1 MTSIIT
7 DFVLMISSSI
17 SLTILAKATV
27 ILTLGLFAGALA
39 VRAQA
44 SLRHLVF
51 ATTFAA
57 VLALP
62 LIVATVPDLPVPV
75 PVEASAV
82 SSRETSP
89 SDAVRSASFV
99 ASDAPASVPAE
110 RTAQG
115 WQWPSLTTVFL
126 LVWIAGAFALMLSL
140 TIDLVRVRHLRRHGL
155 PSEQLRNVIDMLA
168 AEAQVKPVDVMLHEK
183 IQAPVT
189 FGFFRPVVMLPA
201 DAENW
206 EEADLRRALVHEF
219 EHIRRGDWAT
229 QLAARVACSFYWF
242 HPLVWMAWRGLC
254 LEAERACDDAVVRT
268 AESTEYA
275 EQLVSLSRQLS
286 AGRGQPVLGMA
297 KRSDLA
303 TRVSSL
309 LDTSRRRGRAGLV
322 AAAFSVTIGAFVV
335 MAIGPLRAVAQ
346 SSSAPVIDKQPLRSE
361 VKFKTSNGDDDD
373 DDDRGINRMDS
384 ALYKAAA
391 RNRVEMVKELIEA
404 GANVNAEIAGD
415 GTPLIAAARSGHLE
429 MVRLLLERGAKP
441 NIGVRGDGN
450 ALLNAAREGH
460 ADVVTLLLDRG
471 ADINAGVEGDGNAL
485 IMASGAGYT
494 NIVTLLL
501 DRGAD
506 IHKAVAGDEN
516 PIIKACEQ
524 GQLEVVKLLVARGAD
539 VNSRVKVEYGAGDK
553 VREEYRT
560 PLSMARKNGHT
571 PVVEYLLSVG
581 AKQ

>member
-7 DFVLMISSSI
+7 DFVLLISSSVG
-17 SLTILAKATV
+17 LTILAKATV
-27 ILTLGLFAGALA
+27 ILTLGLVAGALA

-62 LIVATVPDLPVPV
+62 LIVATIPDLPVAV
-75 PVEASAV
+75 PVAASGELAQRSALAIPASAD
-82 SSRETSP
+82 SAAA
-89 SDAVRSASFV
+89 DAVTL
-99 ASDAPASVPAE
+99 APAVSTTDA
-110 RTAQG
+110 
-115 WQWPSLTTVFL
+115 WQLPSLATIL
-126 LVWIAGAFALMLSL
+126 LLAWITGAFALMLSL

-155 PSEQLRNVIDMLA
+155 PSEQLRSVIDRLA
-168 AEAQVKPVDVMLHEK
+168 VEARVNPVDVMLHEK

-206 EEADLRRALVHEF
+206 DEADLSRALVHEF

-242 HPLVWMAWRGLC
+242 HPLVWMAWRRLC

-286 AGRGQPVLGMA
+286 AGRGHPVLGMA

-309 LDTSRRRGRAGLV
+309 LDTTRRRGRAGLV
-322 AAAFSVTIGAFVV
+322 AAAFSITIGAFVV
-335 MAIGPLRAVAQ
+335 VTIAPLRAVAQ
-346 SSSAPVIDKQPLRSE
+346 TSPAPAAEKQSLRRE
-361 VKFKTSNGDDDD
+361 VRSLTNDEDDDD
-373 DDDRGINRMDS
+373 DNRGINRTDS

-391 RNRVEMVKELIEA
+391 RNKIESVKELLES
-404 GANVNAEIAGD
+404 GANVNAEIPGD

-429 MVRLLLERGAKP
+429 MVRLLLDRGAKP

-460 ADVVTLLLDRG
+460 VDVVTMLLDRG

-485 IMASGAGYT
+485 IMAAGAGYV

-506 IHKAVAGDEN
+506 IHKVVAGDEN
-516 PIIKACEQ
+516 AIIKASEQ
-524 GQLEVVKLLVARGAD
+524 GQLEVAKLLVARGAD
-539 VNSRVKVEYGAGDK
+539 VNSRVKVDYGVGDK
-553 VREEYRT
+553 TREEYRT